1 MRMLTFFVTFK
12 ARGRSAPLPTRKY
25 DSYMDIKL
33 LNREQDTVRF
43 VLSDVS
49 PAFANALRRI
59 MISEVPVMAIDDVM
73 ILENNSVMYDEI
85 LAHRLGLVPVTT
97 DPAYN
102 LPEECTCNSELG
114 CEKCR
119 ASFSLDVEASDPAEV
134 VYSSQLKPENPDVR
148 PVSDKIPI
156 VKLAQGQKIKLEAYA
171 RLGRGRAHAKWQA
184 VSAAT
189 YSYDPKARAFSFLV
203 ESTGTLP
210 PEKIVLEAARIISA
224 KTLSFEEGLGEIGE
238 S

>member
-1 MRMLTFFVTFK
+1 
-12 ARGRSAPLPTRKY
+12 
-25 DSYMDIKL
+25 MDIKL
-33 LNREQDTVRF
+33 LSKEQETLRF

-97 DPAYN
+97 DGSYN
-102 LPEECTCNSELG
+102 LPEECTCKSELG

-119 ASFSLDVEASDPAEV
+119 ASFSLETEASEPIEV
-134 VYSSQLKPENPDVR
+134 VYSSQLKPENPDVK

-156 VKLAQGQKIKLEAYA
+156 VKLTAGQRIKLEAYA
-171 RLGRGRAHAKWQA
+171 RLGRGNVHAKWQS

-189 YSYDPKARAFSFLV
+189 YSYDEKARTFTFLV
-203 ESTGTLP
+203 ESTGTMP
-210 PEKIVLEAARIISA
+210 PEKIVLEAARIINA
-224 KTLSFEEGLGEIGE
+224 KSVGFGEGLRGMTE